1 MTSQDINNTA
11 VPLSIKEFFNI
22 VFTPELNNI
31 IQNLRKLSEEWKDVP
46 MLARTHGQAASPTK
60 LGKEIFVFVERIENQ
75 LKLLEKIPFAS
86 KFGGATGNFNAHNV
100 AYPNYNWVEF
110 GNNFV
115 KTILKQLKQF

>member
-31 IQNLRKLSEEWKDVP
+31 IQNLRKLSEKWKEVP

-86 KFGGATGNFNAHNV
+86 KFGGATGNFN
-100 AYPNYNWVEF
+100 
-110 GNNFV
+110 
-115 KTILKQLKQF
+115 T